1 MLKFRLCTLSGILAV
16 LTLLPACGQG
26 VDLPE
31 NDGRL
36 RVVATTTIVGDVV
49 SQVGGELVELSVL
62 LPSGTDP
69 HSFDPTPQDVARVAE
84 ADLVFANGAGLEEF
98 LANLIES
105 AGVED
110 RVVHVS
116 EGVDFLITDDSGLEV
131 DSSEE
136 DHPAQG
142 LDPHTWTDPN
152 NVVVWVE
159 NIQRVLSEA
168 DPGNR
173 ETYAA
178 NADEYGSQLENLDI
192 WIRERVSEVPENNR
206 KLVSDHA
213 IFGYFANEYGFE
225 QVGALIPGY
234 STLSEP
240 SAQDIARIE
249 DAIAELDVN
258 AVFVGNTINPSLAA
272 RVAEDTGTQLV
283 FVYTGSLSERGGE
296 AGTYLDYTRFN
307 ISAFVDALRE

>member
-1 MLKFRLCTLSGILAV
+1 MLKFRLFVISGILAV
-16 LTLLPACGQG
+16 LTLLPACGQR
-26 VDLPE
+26 VDLTE

-36 RVVATTTIVGDVV
+36 KVVATTTIVGDVV
-49 SQVGGELVELSVL
+49 SQVAGELVELSVL
-62 LPSGTDP
+62 LPAGTDP

-98 LANLIES
+98 LENLIES

-131 DSSEE
+131 DSSED
-136 DHPAQG
+136 DHPDQG

-152 NVVVWVE
+152 NVLVWVE
-159 NIQRVLSEA
+159 NIQRVLGEA

-173 ETYAA
+173 ESYAA
-178 NADEYGSQLENLDI
+178 NAEEYGSQLEDLDK
-192 WIRERVSEVPENNR
+192 WIRERVSEVPGNNR

-213 IFGYFANEYGFE
+213 IFGYFADEYGFE

-234 STLSEP
+234 STLAEP

-296 AGTYLDYTRFN
+296 AGTYLDYMRFN